1 MCQYDSMPSLGIW
14 NCVTALSSVGAG
26 EGDFFIEKLGKI
38 SYTLINKNLRGGG
51 GMNEI
56 LGVITGYLAAI
67 FLYSSVIGILLY
79 PVNSFWNIKVGS
91 VYIAKPSIIIVA
103 CTLTLLTIT
112 VSYSH

>member
-1 MCQYDSMPSLGIW
+1 MRYHSRYCIQLSLILL
-14 NCVTALSSVGAG
+14 AQG
-26 EGDFFIEKLGKI
+26 EGLFFIEKLEKI

-112 VSYSH
+112 VSYCYFGSP